1 MTVHSEAAL
10 RHGASKDEIAEALGV
25 AVAVTAG
32 AALVYSKRSKNFRE
46 GEPDRRQQR
55 TKTWMRGTSSPRMTV
70 ITTIQMRS
78 KNSPATELSVGSPSL
93 AWV

>member
-32 AALVYSKRSKNFRE
+32 AALVCSKRSKNFRE
-46 GEPDRRQQR
+46 GERDRA
-55 TKTWMRGTSSPRMTV
+55 
-70 ITTIQMRS
+70 RS
-78 KNSPATELSVGSPSL
+78 TAAADKDVDARDIKPAHDGDNYDSNAIEK
-93 AWV
+93 